1 MINSSHLPPAPHMNV
16 KKNFLPISKSPPPA
30 RKKRQKK
37 LSGGGGGRD
46 ERLKLFIGLAFH
58 TIFVIF
64 LSAQTYL
71 IIIIFLYVYSP
82 PFLPITLPRIY
93 SSVLLKFP
101 RKTSSERVPLNKVV
115 ADKFRRKT
123 FLKYIQSN
131 ISISLRLPNSFA
143 GVYGSYRAQ
152 QCAWMCVAV
161 IESNES
167 TDWQEANVNFWVC
180 CGWRED
186 DGWWIDGSGREASV
200 G

>member
-1 MINSSHLPPAPHMNV
+1 MLKRILCRFQNPPSSPQ
-16 KKNFLPISKSPPPA
+16 
-30 RKKRQKK
+30 KRQKK

-82 PFLPITLPRIY
+82 PFLPITSPRIY

-101 RKTSSERVPLNKVV
+101 RKTSSERVALNKVV

-131 ISISLRLPNSFA
+131 ISISLRLSNSFVR
-143 GVYGSYRAQ
+143 VYRSYRAQ
-152 QCAWMCVAV
+152 QCA
-161 IESNES
+161 
-167 TDWQEANVNFWVC
+167 
-180 CGWRED
+180 
-186 DGWWIDGSGREASV
+186 
-200 G
+200 